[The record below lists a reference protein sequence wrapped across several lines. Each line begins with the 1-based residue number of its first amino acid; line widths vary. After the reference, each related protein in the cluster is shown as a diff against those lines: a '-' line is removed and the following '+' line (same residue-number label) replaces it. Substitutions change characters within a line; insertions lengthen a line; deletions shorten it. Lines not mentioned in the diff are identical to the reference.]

1 MIQDR
6 YNNGDQKGGL
16 ADRYVTIPSSVFI
29 TYKGKWKERKN
40 QWREL
45 IDVNGKT
52 RAGKMGDGGLVLGNT
67 QAFMTTSTYSQCVSL
82 FDPVLAEVMV
92 RWFCPENGSV
102 FDPFAGDTLKGL
114 VFSTLGHKFTGIEL
128 RQEQV
133 DENNATIKAAKAKLG
148 KDLDITYFCD
158 DGQNVA
164 NHVEANSQDLLFS
177 CPPYYDL
184 EVYSDLPNDA
194 SNQGSY
200 EDFLKILENAFT
212 SASKCLKDDRFAVV
226 VVGDVRDKNGFYYDF
241 PGDVKRIFKKI
252 GMPLYNEAI
261 LVDTLSNKRFTAN
274 RSMSTRK
281 LMKTHQNVLVFYKG
295 DPKNIKQ
302 NFAPVD
308 FSDAEINDMLK
319 EMGEEE

>member
-1 MIQDR
+1 
-6 YNNGDQKGGL
+6 
-16 ADRYVTIPSSVFI
+16 
-29 TYKGKWKERKN
+29 
-40 QWREL
+40 
-45 IDVNGKT
+45 
-52 RAGKMGDGGLVLGNT
+52 MGDGGLVPGNT
-67 QAFMTTSTYSQCVSL
+67 QAFMTTSSYSQGVSL

-92 RWFCPENGSV
+92 RWFCPEDGSV

-114 VFSTLGHKFTGIEL
+114 VFSTLGLKFTGIEL

-133 DENNATIKAAKAKLG
+133 DENNEVIKAAKNRLG
-148 KDLDITYFCD
+148 KDLDITYICD

-212 SASKCLKDDRFAVV
+212 ASAKCLKDDRFAVI

-241 PGDVKRIFKKI
+241 PGDVKRIFKNI

-274 RSMSTRK
+274 NSMSNRK
-281 LMKTHQNVLVFYKG
+281 LMKVHQNILVFYKG
-295 DPKNIKQ
+295 NPKNIKQ

-308 FSDAEINDMLK
+308 FSDAEINDMLE
-319 EMGEEE
+319 EMGEDE

>member
-1 MIQDR
+1 M
-6 YNNGDQKGGL
+6 

-45 IDVNGKT
+45 INVNGST
-52 RAGKMGDGGLVLGNT
+52 RAGKLCGAEMKLGDTRNALC
-67 QAFMTTSTYSQCVSL
+67 TSSASIGVSL

-92 RWFCPENGSV
+92 RWFCPEGGSV

-133 DENNATIKAAKAKLG
+133 DENNEVIQKTKDKLG

-164 NHVEANSQDLLFS
+164 NHVETNSQDLLFS

-212 SASKCLKDDRFAVV
+212 ASAKCLKDDRFAVV

-261 LVDTLSNKRFTAN
+261 LVDGLSNKRFTAN
-274 RSMSTRK
+274 NSMSNRK

-295 DPKNIKQ
+295 NPKNIKQ
-302 NFAPVD
+302 NFPPVD
-308 FSDAEINDMLK
+308 FSDAEINDMLD
-319 EMGEEE
+319 EMGEDE

>member
-1 MIQDR
+1 M
-6 YNNGDQKGGL
+6 G
-16 ADRYVTIPSSVFI
+16 
-29 TYKGKWKERKN
+29 
-40 QWREL
+40 
-45 IDVNGKT
+45 
-52 RAGKMGDGGLVLGNT
+52 GDGPRLGDT
-67 QAFMTTSTYSQCVSL
+67 KGFMATSSYAQGVSL

-92 RWFCPENGSV
+92 RWFCPEGGSV

-133 DENNATIKAAKAKLG
+133 DENNEAIQAAKAKLG
-148 KDLDITYFCD
+148 QELDITYFCD

-261 LVDTLSNKRFTAN
+261 LVDTLSSKRFTAN
-274 RSMSTRK
+274 RSMSNRK
-281 LMKTHQNVLVFYKG
+281 MMKTHQNVLVFYKG